1 MRERVSKMASVYTQ
15 RYCAQTECAVLPSLS
30 LSLSQSVSVSVAV
43 RMPAENK
50 LGSAGGNSGPVT
62 EKAIHYK

>member
-15 RYCAQTECAVLPSLS
+15 RYCAQTECAVTVSLS
-30 LSLSQSVSVSVAV
+30 HPEWLTVSVAV

-50 LGSAGGNSGPVT
+50 LGTAGSLVPVT

>member
-15 RYCAQTECAVLPSLS
+15 RYCAQTECAVPVCLS
-30 LSLSQSVSVSVAV
+30 LIQCGSVSVAV

-50 LGSAGGNSGPVT
+50 LGTAGSLVPVT